1 MNNTSKVLNVAI
13 HALGLLS
20 FATISKDTIS
30 TLWRYFL
37 RPTCNIKKL
46 YNTSNVLTKHN
57 INTWVIITGGSEGIG
72 FELAKIFAKQGLSII
87 LIARDSKKLISA
99 QNELLKDF
107 KGIEVKV
114 FSMDA
119 SNTDEN
125 VLNEFKSFI
134 ESDFISIL
142 VNNVGV
148 HNEIPTNVVEM
159 LSYEVRRIINVNCT
173 FQVEFTSLIIP
184 KLRQTAAVT
193 RKKSLIMNISSL
205 TSKMA
210 MPMLSLYAATK
221 AFEEHFTLSLAAEL
235 APDRIDCICL
245 RPGITVSRMS
255 GIKDPSFF
263 CPSAKDMAH
272 SIINQ
277 ISSAGNDVSVVP
289 YFPHS
294 ILDYINS
301 FVPQQISWGIVRE
314 MHNVKRKLLL
324 EQKTD

>member
-1 MNNTSKVLNVAI
+1 MN
-13 HALGLLS
+13 
-20 FATISKDTIS
+20 
-30 TLWRYFL
+30 
-37 RPTCNIKKL
+37 
-46 YNTSNVLTKHN
+46 
-57 INTWVIITGGSEGIG
+57 
-72 FELAKIFAKQGLSII
+72 
-87 LIARDSKKLISA
+87 KLIHA
-99 QNELLKDF
+99 QNELLKEF

-119 SNTDEN
+119 SNADEN
-125 VLNEFKSFI
+125 VFNQFKSFI

-148 HNEIPTNVVEM
+148 HNDIPTNVVDM
-159 LSYEVRRIINVNCT
+159 NSNEVRRIINVNCT

-193 RKKSLIMNISSL
+193 RKKSLVMNISSL

-221 AFEEHFTLSLAAEL
+221 AFEEHFSLSLAAEL
-235 APDRIDCICL
+235 APDRIDCLCL

-255 GIKDPSFF
+255 GIKVPSYF

-272 SIINQ
+272 SIVNQ
-277 ISSAGNDVSVVP
+277 ISSAGNDVTVVP

-301 FVPQQISWGIVRE
+301 LVPQQISWGIVRE

-324 EQKTD
+324 EQKSE